1 MADQRLVQ
9 AQEAFEAALPGGRQV
24 GVNPGD
30 LFEQSDPIVKG
41 REHLFGAVR
50 VRSSGA
56 RHAAAQTR
64 QEPAAGHTETASAAP
79 GSRRAPARPAR
90 SAKASAA
97 DAAEAD
103 SPEGTDAAEAEDG
116 DKSDA

>member
-9 AQEAFEAALPGGRQV
+9 AREAFEAALPDGRHV
-24 GVNPGD
+24 GVHPGD
-30 LFEQSDPIVKG
+30 LFEQSDPILKG

-50 VRSSGA
+50 VRSSGP
-56 RHAAAQTR
+56 RHAAAQSR
-64 QEPAAGHTETASAAP
+64 HEPAAGHTETASAAP

-90 SAKASAA
+90 SAKAAAA
-97 DAAEAD
+97 DAAD
-103 SPEGTDAAEAEDG
+103 SSEGTDAAEAEDG